1 MKNFK
6 KITLGLLGTA
16 ILSLGLYACSDEE
29 INNLQQEDVKTAF
42 PVVKNNSELEEDYEL
57 ILQSSEFSEIMM
69 LLKSFDSKINIL
81 EFDDF
86 DNKEGF
92 LETISN
98 NIEQTDFVDFAEAIE
113 HYDLIENKY
122 TIFFAENID
131 FYINVSNLEL
141 QDIRKFV
148 NIDRHYDYPE
158 FIDINDPD
166 IPGGGINNCEGD
178 CIVEMWQCHLDAQQ
192 VYEEKIAGAILVGT
206 IFSPVGVAIV
216 VNAYFE
222 RKAADKKCAKEGLDC
237 VDNC

>member
-92 LETISN
+92 LETIRIISN
-98 NIEQTDFVDFAEAIE
+98 K
-113 HYDLIENKY
+113 LILSISQK
-122 TIFFAENID
+122 
-131 FYINVSNLEL
+131 
-141 QDIRKFV
+141 Q
-148 NIDRHYDYPE
+148 
-158 FIDINDPD
+158 
-166 IPGGGINNCEGD
+166 
-178 CIVEMWQCHLDAQQ
+178 
-192 VYEEKIAGAILVGT
+192 
-206 IFSPVGVAIV
+206 
-216 VNAYFE
+216 
-222 RKAADKKCAKEGLDC
+222 
-237 VDNC
+237 